1 MGPVIRATLVSF
13 MQSPDDRLPKP
24 GPIGIAGTGRVA
36 QALGRLL
43 FKCGQPVAAMAGREP
58 GRTSLAAAFAGHG
71 VAPVSFEALPDL
83 ASRVLIAVPD
93 DALAEVALRLAR
105 GGMAAGVALH
115 TSGARG
121 PGVLKSLA
129 ERGVSCGVLHPLQ
142 TVATPDQGVRALPG
156 SAFAVVGS
164 GEAAAWAAEIVAL
177 LKGCALEI
185 RPEQQPLYHAAA
197 VMASNYIVALVDA
210 AVILMGEAGI
220 GQDTAL
226 RALAPLVTASSA
238 NVVALAPEAALTGP
252 IERRDL
258 ETVGAHLSA
267 LEQAPRTVIELYRS
281 AARHTVELARRKNP
295 DADYS
300 ALERMLDRPERL
312 IDKGVGKSE

>member
-1 MGPVIRATLVSF
+1 
-13 MQSPDDRLPKP
+13 
-24 GPIGIAGTGRVA
+24 
-36 QALGRLL
+36 
-43 FKCGQPVAAMAGREP
+43 
-58 GRTSLAAAFAGHG
+58 
-71 VAPVSFEALPDL
+71 
-83 ASRVLIAVPD
+83 
-93 DALAEVALRLAR
+93 
-105 GGMAAGVALH
+105 
-115 TSGARG
+115 
-121 PGVLKSLA
+121 
-129 ERGVSCGVLHPLQ
+129 VLHPLQ

-220 GQDTAL
+220 GRDTAL

-252 IERRDL
+252 IERRDR

-267 LEQAPRTVIELYRS
+267 LEQAPRTVSELYRS